1 MTKLGEREW
10 RRLVETVR
18 RGNCVLVLG
27 SDVALDPD
35 DPTGLPLS
43 SRLAEQLAADLGQTP
58 SDPHDLPLVAQTYLR
73 EPDRD
78 RYDLEID
85 TQDFYARYS
94 GQTTAFH
101 RHLAALPF
109 SLCLSTT
116 PEDFMAEAFRQ
127 QPDKQ
132 PTSESY
138 DFSDPGR
145 RPLLVGGDPK
155 RPIVYRLFGNLE
167 RTQSLV
173 LAESELLDFLVT
185 MVGGS
190 SGLPD
195 YIAGEL
201 GDKGTAFLF
210 LGFGFQRWYTR
221 ILLHVLRAYKH
232 PTRSLAIEGETFFAY
247 PEQARTS
254 LFFEQASSIVFRQQD
269 WESFAAEL
277 HRRFDATTTPPPV
290 NDVALDTKTA
300 PKVFL
305 CHDSRDREQVAALE
319 QRLNAH
325 GINTWRDAQ
334 ELRGGDDWDR
344 RIEHILRRQVD
355 YVLVCETPG
364 MVSKGESYLHKE
376 IKVALA
382 RQQQFP
388 VGQRFILPATLSAG
402 PGFEGFDHLHRAD
415 LTTDNGIETL
425 ARELIE
431 DWAARQA
438 APGERP

>member
-1 MTKLGEREW
+1 MLSEREW

-35 DPTGLPLS
+35 DTTGLPLS
-43 SRLAEQLAADLGQTP
+43 SRLAEQLAADLGQPP

-85 TQDFYARYS
+85 TRDFYARYL
-94 GQTTAFH
+94 GQTTAVH

-109 SLCLSTT
+109 SLCLTTT

-127 QPDKQ
+127 QSNKQ
-132 PTSESY
+132 PTSEFY

-145 RPLLVGGDPK
+145 RPVLVGGVPE
-155 RPIVYRLFGNLE
+155 RPIVYRLFGSLD

-185 MVGGS
+185 LVRGS

-221 ILLHVLRAYKH
+221 ILLHVLQAYKH
-232 PTRSLAIEGETFFAY
+232 PTRSLAIEGETFFAH
-247 PEQARTS
+247 PEQARTA
-254 LFFEQASSIVFRQQD
+254 LFFEQASSIVFCQQD
-269 WESFAAEL
+269 WEQFAAEL
-277 HRRFDATTTPPPV
+277 HRRFDATAAPPPA
-290 NDVALDTKTA
+290 DDAALNTTTA

-305 CHDSRDREQVAALE
+305 CHDSRDREQVTTLE
-319 QRLNAH
+319 RQLNSL
-325 GINTWRDAQ
+325 GVNTWRDAQ

-344 RIEHILRRQVD
+344 RIEHVLRKQVD

-388 VGQRFILPATLSAG
+388 IGQRFILPATLAAG
-402 PGFEGFDHLHRAD
+402 AGFAHLDRLHRAD
-415 LTTDNGIETL
+415 LTTITGVVAL
-425 ARELIE
+425 AHELLD
-431 DWAARQA
+431 DWTARRT
-438 APGERP
+438 APGEQP